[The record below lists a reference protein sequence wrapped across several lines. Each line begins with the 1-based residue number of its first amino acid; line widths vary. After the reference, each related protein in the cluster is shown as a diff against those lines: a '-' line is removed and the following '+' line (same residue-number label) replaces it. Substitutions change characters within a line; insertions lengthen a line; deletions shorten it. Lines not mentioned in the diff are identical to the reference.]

1 MQVVPTINAPG
12 KANVYPA
19 GTSHSVAVNPNNS
32 NVFVPLPANNVFPS
46 CLNGCIG
53 VFVAPDE
60 NDDD

>member
-1 MQVVPTINAPG
+1 M
-12 KANVYPA
+12 YPS
-19 GTSHSVAVNPNNS
+19 GTSHSLAANPNNN

-53 VFVAPDE
+53 VFAAPDE